1 LRPPTEQEFQ
11 DEVSRTTPNKMLASE
26 AKGESE
32 DDDGELGDDMG
43 DEDMDALE
51 EVEILVEE
59 EDEEQ
64 VNQVIGQQ

>member
-1 LRPPTEQEFQ
+1 
-11 DEVSRTTPNKMLASE
+11 MLASE